1 MARTVR
7 RKAAKPQ
14 SSGSSVPAFGP
25 ILARASKRCGGPA
38 ALEKQLPKP
47 RSDRAL
53 KSVPDD
59 RYLSL
64 MSLRIFRAGLK
75 HALVDSKWP
84 AFEEAFRGFDPRRI
98 VAMPD
103 ETLEACMKNERLIRH
118 WAKLKSIPVNARA
131 MIEIAREHGSFGAYL
146 AAWPGADT
154 VGLWTDLARRFQ
166 QLGGNSGPYFLRMAG
181 KDTFILTEDVVAAL
195 IAAGIVKK
203 KPTGKADL
211 GKVQEAFNAWAAETR
226 RPLSALSRILAL
238 SIG

>member
-1 MARTVR
+1 M
-7 RKAAKPQ
+7 
-14 SSGSSVPAFGP
+14 SAFRP
-25 ILARASKRCGGPA
+25 ILARATKRCGGPA
-38 ALEKQLPKP
+38 GLAKQLPKP
-47 RSDRAL
+47 QSDRAL
-53 KSVPDD
+53 KSVRDD
-59 RYLSL
+59 RYLSQ
-64 MSLRIFRAGLK
+64 MSLRIFRAGLR

-84 AFEEAFRGFDPRRI
+84 AFEAAFRGFDPRRV

-103 ETLEACMKNERLIRH
+103 EALEACMKNERLIRH
-118 WAKLKSIPVNARA
+118 WAKLKSIPANARA

-154 VGLWTDLARRFQ
+154 VGLWADLARRFQ

-181 KDTFILTEDVVAAL
+181 KDTFILTEDVVTAL
-195 IAAGIVKK
+195 TDAGIVKK

-211 GKVQEAFNAWAAETR
+211 KNVQEAFNAWAAETG